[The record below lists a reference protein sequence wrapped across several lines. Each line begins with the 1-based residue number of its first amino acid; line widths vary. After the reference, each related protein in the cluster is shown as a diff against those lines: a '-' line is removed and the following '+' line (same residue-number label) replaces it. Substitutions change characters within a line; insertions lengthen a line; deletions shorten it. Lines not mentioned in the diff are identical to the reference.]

1 MRLWGLLPFL
11 VPFILLWSIQ
21 EPELAEGFFISK
33 YWVQFLRNLMGL
45 ENKTHC
51 R

>member
-21 EPELAEGFFISK
+21 EPELAEGVFISK